1 MPLNDAVGTLVLGA
15 DARNIETVMVAGRIR
30 KAHGRLVDVDVD
42 GLREEVTASRD
53 RIVAALDAGDAVA

>member
-1 MPLNDAVGTLVLGA
+1 VLGA